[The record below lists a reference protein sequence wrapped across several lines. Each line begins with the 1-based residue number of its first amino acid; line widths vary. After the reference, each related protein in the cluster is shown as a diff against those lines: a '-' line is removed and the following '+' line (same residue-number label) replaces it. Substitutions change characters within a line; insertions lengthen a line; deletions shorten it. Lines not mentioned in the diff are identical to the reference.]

1 MKIQK
6 SLIVVSFSFLLGSC
20 ASVTPE
26 QPRESQEEQAAEV
39 VVEVAPEP
47 KKRPK
52 PHEYPVAPFQRDALY
67 ELLVA
72 EVAGYRGE
80 YETALEKYM
89 EMAEETRDAGVA
101 ARATRLANY
110 LKRSDLALKAAQ
122 IWADVDPDSIDAH
135 RHSAD
140 QLMRAGDLEGAVYH
154 MEAVKNLGGLA
165 NFDVF
170 AYRAAN
176 LDEASRESLLNAI
189 SKLLEKHPADEQL
202 QFAKAVLLEQKGE
215 LEQALELA
223 DRLLADKQNKNV
235 IILKVNALKDLHR
248 SDDAVAFLKDIVEGT
263 SGDSRRLRLIF
274 ARLLFE
280 TRQLDKAREQYEFVL
295 KQAPNDGDVLLAL
308 AFIAMEQSNDTV
320 AIGYLK
326 QMIRWNRRVGEAHF
340 YLGSIAEK
348 NKDVPKAI
356 REYRQVGRGYE
367 FLPAQSRIANLM
379 VTQGRISEMRTYLAN
394 MRADNP
400 ERANQLVMI
409 EARLLSDR
417 GMLKEG
423 MDLLDRSMEH
433 DPENIDLLYFRAM
446 TGQKFGFMDVLE
458 RDLKQIIDLDPQNS
472 DAMNALGYTLADQ
485 TDRHEEALQLIQRA
499 LAIKPDEAAF
509 IDSMGWVLYRL
520 KKFDEALVY
529 LRRALE
535 LFTNDEVAAHLG
547 EVLWAIGEKT
557 EAREVWQKALELK
570 PDSEILNRVIKEFTG
585 Q

>member
-248 SDDAVAFLKDIVEGT
+248 SDDAVAFLKDIIEGT

-295 KQAPNDGDVLLAL
+295 KQAPNDGD
-308 AFIAMEQSNDTV
+308 
-320 AIGYLK
+320 
-326 QMIRWNRRVGEAHF
+326 
-340 YLGSIAEK
+340 
-348 NKDVPKAI
+348 
-356 REYRQVGRGYE
+356 
-367 FLPAQSRIANLM
+367 
-379 VTQGRISEMRTYLAN
+379 
-394 MRADNP
+394 
-400 ERANQLVMI
+400 
-409 EARLLSDR
+409 
-417 GMLKEG
+417 
-423 MDLLDRSMEH
+423 
-433 DPENIDLLYFRAM
+433 
-446 TGQKFGFMDVLE
+446 
-458 RDLKQIIDLDPQNS
+458 
-472 DAMNALGYTLADQ
+472 
-485 TDRHEEALQLIQRA
+485 
-499 LAIKPDEAAF
+499 
-509 IDSMGWVLYRL
+509 
-520 KKFDEALVY
+520 
-529 LRRALE
+529 
-535 LFTNDEVAAHLG
+535 
-547 EVLWAIGEKT
+547 
-557 EAREVWQKALELK
+557 
-570 PDSEILNRVIKEFTG
+570 
-585 Q
+585 

>member
-1 MKIQK
+1 LHWSQIKSGILYVGWQSEYRYSVKIQK

-189 SKLLEKHPADEQL
+189 SKLLEKHP
-202 QFAKAVLLEQKGE
+202 
-215 LEQALELA
+215 
-223 DRLLADKQNKNV
+223 
-235 IILKVNALKDLHR
+235 
-248 SDDAVAFLKDIVEGT
+248 
-263 SGDSRRLRLIF
+263 
-274 ARLLFE
+274 
-280 TRQLDKAREQYEFVL
+280 
-295 KQAPNDGDVLLAL
+295 
-308 AFIAMEQSNDTV
+308 
-320 AIGYLK
+320 
-326 QMIRWNRRVGEAHF
+326 
-340 YLGSIAEK
+340 
-348 NKDVPKAI
+348 
-356 REYRQVGRGYE
+356 
-367 FLPAQSRIANLM
+367 
-379 VTQGRISEMRTYLAN
+379 
-394 MRADNP
+394 
-400 ERANQLVMI
+400 
-409 EARLLSDR
+409 
-417 GMLKEG
+417 
-423 MDLLDRSMEH
+423 
-433 DPENIDLLYFRAM
+433 
-446 TGQKFGFMDVLE
+446 
-458 RDLKQIIDLDPQNS
+458 
-472 DAMNALGYTLADQ
+472 
-485 TDRHEEALQLIQRA
+485 
-499 LAIKPDEAAF
+499 
-509 IDSMGWVLYRL
+509 
-520 KKFDEALVY
+520 
-529 LRRALE
+529 
-535 LFTNDEVAAHLG
+535 
-547 EVLWAIGEKT
+547 
-557 EAREVWQKALELK
+557 
-570 PDSEILNRVIKEFTG
+570 
-585 Q
+585 